1 MPSTKNQTG
10 GGQAPPNY
18 HPDETKMETDIL
30 PTHDDRMALPPRR
43 RAPLIEALNAMEEEK
58 RVPVKAL
65 RERLT
70 RAEFTLTTL

>member
-1 MPSTKNQTG
+1 
-10 GGQAPPNY
+10 
-18 HPDETKMETDIL
+18 METDIL